1 MLLPRNRKLSAV
13 YASLASIWVVL
24 FQLCRLYTYSDPS
37 SFFYDRH
44 RAYET
49 EYTDVREK
57 QADDFLALANSE
69 PIDELANISSIS
81 NDAVARSSQG
91 KRFCIGIP
99 SVRREN
105 EQFLPKVLA
114 SLVQGLSMESRQTIH
129 ITVLLADNDP
139 TSNPAFGQ
147 TWLEHLADKVLFY
160 GNSSIPGSSEK
171 YHGVLGKRLNNGQEL
186 TRNERVHRDYA
197 TLMAS
202 CRARE
207 AEHFVLVEDD
217 VIAAR
222 HWLQQLANGLDVLE
236 RTQDSNDWL
245 YLRLFY
251 SETYLGWNSEEWP
264 TYLAYSVYLYSVVLL
279 LYLIFTALDSA
290 RRSHTLHLKSTVW
303 NIPHLTFWTA
313 SFIALYF
320 LAGRLTVNPYPVGV
334 HEMANYGCCAQGLVI
349 PHQRLNALGSALG
362 TAIGDIAGDS
372 FIEGYADK
380 HGLKKYAIT
389 PSVLQHVGIRESS
402 DSESTKKLTWNFS
415 FEKIR
420 DKVLR

>member
-1 MLLPRNRKLSAV
+1 MLLPRNRKLLAV
-13 YASLASIWVVL
+13 YASLASIWVIL

-44 RAYET
+44 RAYKT
-49 EYTDVREK
+49 GYTDVGEK
-57 QADDFLALANSE
+57 QADDFLALANSKST
-69 PIDELANISSIS
+69 DELANISLIN
-81 NDAVARSSQG
+81 NDAIARSSQR

-105 EQFLPKVLA
+105 EQFLPKALA
-114 SLVQGLSMESRQTIH
+114 SLVQGLNMESRQTLH

-147 TWLEHLADKVLFY
+147 TWLEHLVDEVLFY
-160 GNSSIPGSSEK
+160 GNDSLPGSSEK
-171 YHGVLGKRLNNGQEL
+171 YYGVLREYLNNAQEL
-186 TRNERVHRDYA
+186 TRNERVHRHYA

-202 CRARE
+202 CRVRE
-207 AEHFVLVEDD
+207 AEYFVLIEDD

-222 HWLQQLANGLDVLE
+222 HWLQRLSNALDVLE
-236 RTQDSNDWL
+236 STEDPNDWL

-264 TYLAYSVYLYSVVLL
+264 TYLARSIYLYSVVLV

-290 RRSHTLHLKSTVW
+290 RRSHTLHLKSAVW

-313 SFIALYF
+313 SFIGLYF
-320 LAGRLTVNPYPVGV
+320 LAGRLTVDPYPAGV

-349 PHQRLNALGSALG
+349 PHQYLNALESALE
-362 TAIGDIAGDS
+362 TATEDVAGDS
-372 FIEGYADK
+372 FVEGYSDE

-389 PSVLQHVGIRESS
+389 PSVLQHVGIRGSS
-402 DSESTKKLTWNFS
+402 DSERTKKLTWNFS

-420 DKVLR
+420 DEALR

>member
-1 MLLPRNRKLSAV
+1 MLLPRNRKLLAV
-13 YASLASIWVVL
+13 YASLASIWIIL

-44 RAYET
+44 RAYEIR
-49 EYTDVREK
+49 YTDVREK
-57 QADDFLALANSE
+57 QADDFLALANSKST
-69 PIDELANISSIS
+69 DELANISLIN

-91 KRFCIGIP
+91 KKLCIGIP

-105 EQFLPKVLA
+105 EQFLPKALA
-114 SLVQGLSMESRQTIH
+114 SLVQGLNMESRQTLH
-129 ITVLLADNDP
+129 ITVLLADDDP

-147 TWLEHLADKVLFY
+147 TWLQHLADEVLFY
-160 GNSSIPGSSEK
+160 GNDSLPGSSEE
-171 YHGVLGKRLNNGQEL
+171 YHGVLREHSNNTQEL

-202 CRARE
+202 CRVRE
-207 AEHFVLVEDD
+207 AEYFVLIEDD
-217 VIAAR
+217 VIAVR
-222 HWLQQLANGLDVLE
+222 HWLQRLSNGLEVLE
-236 RTQDSNDWL
+236 GTQDPNDWL

-264 TYLAYSVYLYSVVLL
+264 TYLARSIYLYSVVLV

-290 RRSHTLHLKSTVW
+290 RRSQTLHLKSAVW

-313 SFIALYF
+313 SFIGLYF
-320 LAGRLTVNPYPVGV
+320 LAGRLTVDPYPAGV

-349 PHQRLNALGSALG
+349 PHQYLNALESALE
-362 TAIGDIAGDS
+362 TATEDVAGDS
-372 FIEGYADK
+372 FVEGYSDE

-389 PSVLQHVGIRESS
+389 PSVLQHVGIRGSS
-402 DSESTKKLTWNFS
+402 DSERTKKLTWNFS

-420 DKVLR
+420 DEALR